1 MKKYIVGLGCSW
13 TQGEGG
19 YPDDIWKAYKGRVQI
34 RQGPDNHLRKYEHE
48 NSWVNVLC
56 RDHFPE
62 YTPINAGA
70 RGIGNRAAVNQ
81 LHFIDKIDWNNST
94 GIIVLLWSGFER
106 LDFANIDPSRNSN
119 DPPLHD
125 DGYNNGQFRHYKWR
139 TAWPIEGMGGAEE
152 PVWRTYAR
160 FLHSEKFVA
169 TEQMMSL
176 LNLQAFAKAHNF
188 KVVLANAYNHRDEGL
203 LPYLE
208 NHVHSDLFNKFDW
221 SAYLNKTTDYTAF
234 VQKLVEMD
242 NIMGTQHWL
251 GFHEFYRK
259 LDWPQKYLTNCEGA
273 HPTIEGYKVIAS
285 EMAKFI
291 KYKGYA

>member
-1 MKKYIVGLGCSW
+1 MKKHIVGLGCSW
-13 TQGEGG
+13 AQGEGG
-19 YPDDIWKAYKGRVQI
+19 YPEDIWKKYNGRVQI
-34 RQGPDNHLRKYEHE
+34 RSGPDHHLRVYEHE

-56 RDHFPE
+56 RDHFPD

-81 LHFIDKIDWNNST
+81 LHFIDNIDWNNST
-94 GIIVLLWSGFER
+94 GIIVLLWAGFER
-106 LDFANIDPSRNSN
+106 LDFINVNPIIPSNEHI
-119 DPPLHD
+119 PIH
-125 DGYNNGQFRHYKWR
+125 DGYNNGQYRHYKWR
-139 TAWPIEGMGGAEE
+139 TAWPMEGMGGNEE

-160 FLHSEKFVA
+160 FLHSDQFVA
-169 TEQMMSL
+169 TEQLLSL
-176 LNLQAFAKAHNF
+176 LHLQAFAKAHNY
-188 KVVLANAYNHRDEGL
+188 KLVLANAYNYREEGI
-203 LPYLE
+203 LPHLQKYV
-208 NHVHSDLFNKFDW
+208 NTDLFNKFDW
-221 SAYLNKTTDYTAF
+221 STYLNSTTDYTAF